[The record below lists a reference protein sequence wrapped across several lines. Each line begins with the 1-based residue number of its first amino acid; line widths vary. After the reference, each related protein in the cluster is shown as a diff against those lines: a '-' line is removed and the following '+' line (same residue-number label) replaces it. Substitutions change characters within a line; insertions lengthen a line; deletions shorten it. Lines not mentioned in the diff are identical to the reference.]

1 MRDKYYVRV
10 DPNLAR
16 VPKDEIHIARVFT
29 ERLYKEFGHFLSA
42 VILFGSTVKQ
52 QKSNDIDILIV
63 LNDVRV
69 TFTRELTETYRIITE
84 KVMADV
90 SPKLHVQSMTLSSF
104 WEYVRA
110 GDPVAVNILRDGIAL
125 IDTGFFDPLKMLLNE
140 GRIRP
145 SPEAVHTYYTMA
157 PASLFRSKQHMLNAV
172 IDLYWAAI
180 DAAHAA
186 LMTVGEVPPS
196 PDHASEVF
204 GRRLVR
210 TGKIKKKYED
220 YLNELYKLSKRITH
234 KEVRE
239 ISGREYDYYKNISEE
254 FVKEIK
260 KYLENIRR

>member
-1 MRDKYYVRV
+1 
-10 DPNLAR
+10 
-16 VPKDEIHIARVFT
+16 
-29 ERLYKEFGHFLSA
+29 
-42 VILFGSTVKQ
+42 
-52 QKSNDIDILIV
+52 
-63 LNDVRV
+63 
-69 TFTRELTETYRIITE
+69 
-84 KVMADV
+84 
-90 SPKLHVQSMTLSSF
+90 
-104 WEYVRA
+104 
-110 GDPVAVNILRDGIAL
+110 
-125 IDTGFFDPLKMLLNE
+125 
-140 GRIRP
+140 
-145 SPEAVHTYYTMA
+145 
-157 PASLFRSKQHMLNAV
+157 MLNAV